1 MSILDKMSLVIF
13 LRFISGNQTH
23 VKTYKDVGHD
33 EEAEGISIYNIEN
46 SNTQEHFE
54 NDLNGAYK

>member
-1 MSILDKMSLVIF
+1 MNLVIF
-13 LRFISGNQTH
+13 LWFISGNQNH
-23 VKTYKDVGHD
+23 AKSYKNVGHD

-54 NDLNGAYK
+54 NDLNGEYK